1 MDTEKTE
8 QATNGTAQSDKSIMD
23 QMTDLVAGAA
33 GTLAETAVKAV
44 AKKTTRENPPASRC
58 IRWR

>member
-8 QATNGTAQSDKSIMD
+8 QATEADQSKKPIME

-33 GTLAETAVKAV
+33 GTWL
-44 AKKTTRENPPASRC
+44 RPQ
-58 IRWR
+58 